1 MLGFVPFPNRPE
13 AHRTWGSQHRVWCPM
28 TRAGG
33 LGGKGPGGGDTAQQ
47 EGSPPADVEEA
58 GSQESQPI
66 YRPDLGQTLSS
77 MKPLDDGYLREP
89 LLEACTPTDASQV
102 VEPGRCTV
110 DTWVPC

>member
-1 MLGFVPFPNRPE
+1 
-13 AHRTWGSQHRVWCPM
+13 M
-28 TRAGG
+28 TGAGG
-33 LGGKGPGGGDTAQQ
+33 LGGEGPGGGDTAQQ